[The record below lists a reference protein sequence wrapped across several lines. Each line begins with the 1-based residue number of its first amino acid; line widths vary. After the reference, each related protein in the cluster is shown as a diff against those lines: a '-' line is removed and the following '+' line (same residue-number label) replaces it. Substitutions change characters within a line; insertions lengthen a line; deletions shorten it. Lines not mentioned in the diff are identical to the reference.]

1 MIDMEMIDLWFD
13 PRCPWAWIASRW
25 LLEAERVRDVRVGFH
40 VMSLVVL
47 NEGREIDPWYRE
59 WLTPGMGPVR
69 VATAVEA
76 KYGADALRDFYT
88 ALGTRIH
95 LDKAPIGPALYVAA
109 LTELD
114 LDPVL
119 ADAAD
124 ISVHDEAL
132 LASHHAGMAPV
143 GDAAGTPVIHV
154 AGSAFFGPVVSPAP
168 RGEQA
173 GLLWDAVRTLAGIDG
188 FSEIK
193 RPRNGRPL
201 VEP

>member
-1 MIDMEMIDLWFD
+1 METIDLWLD

-25 LLEAERVRDVRVGFH
+25 LLEAERVRDVRVEFH

-59 WLTPGMGPVR
+59 WLIPGMGPAR
-69 VATAVEA
+69 VATAVGS
-76 KYGADALRDFYT
+76 KYGPYILREFYT

-95 LDKAPIGPALYVAA
+95 LDKAPIGAPLYVAA
-109 LTELD
+109 LVELG

-124 ISVHDEAL
+124 SSEHDEAL
-132 LASHHAGMAPV
+132 LASHHAGMGPV

-173 GLLWDAVRTLAGIDG
+173 GLLWDAVRTLAGIEG

-193 RPRNGRPL
+193 RPRDGRPL